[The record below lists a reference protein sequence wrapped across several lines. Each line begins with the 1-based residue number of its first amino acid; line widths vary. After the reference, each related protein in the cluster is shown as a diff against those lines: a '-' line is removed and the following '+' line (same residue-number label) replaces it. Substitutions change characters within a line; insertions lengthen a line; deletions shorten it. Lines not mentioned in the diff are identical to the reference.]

1 MHSYFFS
8 NGTSSYVARVNKTL
22 GKGKGSPQS
31 RNAAKT
37 DSSRIEL
44 LKCIENGVH
53 CRADTLRLHEAAE
66 CVQPLVADNSDSQS
80 TENRTNVSNEDLLLE
95 HSENSSAEHLSEQ
108 NSRVQASVSDAIE
121 ISLDTEQET
130 SCENSKLEGI
140 HSGNEMTVHE
150 FIKEDEG
157 VLFQTPLPPKTT
169 DKLRKRQPDKTDNAN
184 HMSKNLRSRDKKISN
199 TVEENDSGEQLT
211 PDNLNDNV
219 TSSKFEQ
226 SNYKHIGDIKTYSKR
241 GLIKQDKEANKKVKE
256 WLQSVEVTEE
266 RKEVQNVTGAEIRRK
281 KGKQSK
287 KELKVRAEEE
297 KLGLKMK
304 HLAEHITTDKV
315 AETDHCFGF
324 VKDAEDQESR
334 AKQKDKDEKQAGTS
348 ALCEKNGKTDNQFH
362 TINDMTLDQENQME
376 KAELVEED
384 NHLNHASDNPGL
396 VYEIGKSVSDTMNL
410 STEMKMQFPQN
421 CHSNNVNKSPK
432 HTLLNKKHIF
442 KPKLINT
449 ENVTKETIT
458 LDSQNESLTV
468 NESKMENNTTMLCQ
482 GVENRLPT
490 DQDLP
495 DSDPY
500 EFKSSGNTPRKLG
513 KKKGK
518 TAKVGVKK
526 KVTQPPQKTVGR
538 SKRAIKIKTVQGK
551 QNTMPQV
558 IAIDDTPISCTQEEI
573 KKMSNKLNQAEDYDL
588 LTCTQ
593 EAVDSLQKDSLSFNN
608 KKLIANPVG
617 TEMVDIDEH
626 VIEKKS
632 KASQQKKVR
641 FREPLI
647 SDFVVAGKIDIL
659 SYRKVK
665 EKIHNSDSS
674 LNDIKNTS
682 EVEHE
687 NSSGVEVPKL
697 EEGIN
702 AEKDMTQSDTENES
716 KSNENVDHDNNDD
729 HNQETAVDND
739 QQKKKTSKDS
749 FPSYNERKSP
759 VMKMSDTVDRMTPVK
774 TVDSAA
780 VVCKNPMMTPTSLKR
795 SPGSI
800 LKEENGKFR
809 GTIKFLNVISEDL
822 KTLLLN
828 LNSNKEAKLCKG
840 QFVAKDTNGT
850 ANSNSIF

>member
-1 MHSYFFS
+1 M
-8 NGTSSYVARVNKTL
+8 ARVNKTL
-22 GKGKGSPQS
+22 SKGKGSPQS
-31 RNAAKT
+31 RNPANT
-37 DSSRIEL
+37 DGSSLEL
-44 LKCIENGVH
+44 LKCIENGIH
-53 CRADTLRLHEAAE
+53 CKADTLRLHEATE
-66 CVQPLVADNSDSQS
+66 CVQPIVADNSDSQN
-80 TENRTNVSNEDLLLE
+80 TEIRTNVSSE
-95 HSENSSAEHLSEQ
+95 SFQAENSNAEHFSEQ
-108 NSRVQASVSDAIE
+108 NSREQTSVLDAVE
-121 ISLDTEQET
+121 ISLLTEKET
-130 SCENSKLEGI
+130 NSENGKLEGI
-140 HSGNEMTVHE
+140 HSCNEMTVHE
-150 FIKEDEG
+150 SIREDEG
-157 VLFQTPLPPKTT
+157 LLFQTPLPPKTI

-184 HMSKNLRSRDKKISN
+184 HMSKNLWSRDKKISN
-199 TVEENDSGEQLT
+199 TAEENDSGEQLT

-226 SNYKHIGDIKTYSKR
+226 SKHIGDIKTYSKR

-256 WLQSVEVTEE
+256 WLKSVEVTDE
-266 RKEVQNVTGAEIRRK
+266 RKEMQNNAGAEIRRK

-304 HLAEHITTDKV
+304 HLAEHITTDKA

-324 VKDAEDQESR
+324 VEDAEDQESR

-348 ALCEKNGKTDNQFH
+348 TLCDKNGKTDNQFH
-362 TINDMTLDQENQME
+362 TINDMTLDQENQKE
-376 KAELVEED
+376 KTESVDED
-384 NHLNHASDNPGL
+384 YHLDHASDNEGH
-396 VYEIGKSVSDTMNL
+396 VYEIEKTVSDTMNL
-410 STEMKMQFPQN
+410 SKEMKMQHPQN
-421 CHSNNVNKSPK
+421 CHSHSKSPQ

-442 KPKLINT
+442 KTKLINT

-458 LDSQNESLTV
+458 VDSQNEGLAV
-468 NESKMENNTTMLCQ
+468 NESKMENNTTILCQ
-482 GVENRLPT
+482 GAENRLPT

-518 TAKVGVKK
+518 AAKIKK
-526 KVTQPPQKTVGR
+526 KITKPAQKTVGGA
-538 SKRAIKIKTVQGK
+538 KRAMKNKNFKGK
-551 QNTMPQV
+551 QNTNSEV
-558 IAIDDTPISCTQEEI
+558 ISIDDTAISCTQEEI
-573 KKMSNKLNQAEDYDL
+573 KKISNKLNQAEDYDL

-593 EAVDSLQKDSLSFNN
+593 EAVDSLQKDSVSLN
-608 KKLIANPVG
+608 KKLNANPVG

-665 EKIHNSDSS
+665 EKIHNSESS

-687 NSSGVEVPKL
+687 NSSRVEVPKL
-697 EEGIN
+697 EEEIN
-702 AEKDMTQSDTENES
+702 AENDMTQSDTENES
-716 KSNENVDHDNNDD
+716 KNDENVDQDNNDD

-739 QQKKKTSKDS
+739 HQKKKTSKDS
-749 FPSYNERKSP
+749 FPSYNVERKSP

-774 TVDSAA
+774 TVDSTA
-780 VVCKNPMMTPTSLKR
+780 VVYKNPMMTPTSLKR
-795 SPGSI
+795 SPGSK

-809 GTIKFLNVISEDL
+809 VP
-822 KTLLLN
+822 
-828 LNSNKEAKLCKG
+828 
-840 QFVAKDTNGT
+840 
-850 ANSNSIF
+850 